1 MILYLNLLTSLIM
14 ATTDTASSPRFTP
27 QDLPY
32 AYDALA
38 PAISEETMHYHHDK
52 HYAGY
57 VDKLNELIV
66 DTPFAGQPLEDIILS
81 ADGPVYNNAA
91 QAWNHAFFFG
101 QLSPKPQ
108 KEPSGELLEAI
119 NRNFGSLDE
128 LKVQIG
134 RAAAGLF
141 GSGWV
146 WLAEDPSGRLA
157 VVSEQNAGNPMRHG
171 MKPLLAIDVWE
182 HAYYIDYRKPP
193 RRCRR
198 GPLGRRRLEGRGRP
212 IR

>member
-1 MILYLNLLTSLIM
+1 M
-14 ATTDTASSPRFTP
+14 ATTAATEKFRLAP
-27 QDLPY
+27 LPY
-32 AYDALA
+32 DMKALA
-38 PAISEETMHYHHDK
+38 PYVSEETLLYHHDK
-52 HYAGY
+52 HTAAY
-57 VDKLNELIV
+57 VAKLNELI
-66 DTPFAGQPLEDIILS
+66 AGTLYEGMALEEIIRQ
-81 ADGPVYNNAA
+81 ADGPVFNNAA

-108 KEPSGELLEAI
+108 KEPSGELLEAL

-182 HAYYIDYRKPP
+182 HAYYIDYRN
-193 RRCRR
+193 RRAGAVEALWGVVDWKVVGDRYA
-198 GPLGRRRLEGRGRP
+198 EK
-212 IR
+212 